1 MERVDLLHGALVLNE
16 GYWGQVA
23 FIQDEHSINEI
34 TKSQGIRDLFIRRS
48 LAVVEQAP
56 PPLPKL
62 IDTTEAMVRQAHHN
76 VEELPPSRQGA
87 AAREPLLR
95 LL

>member
-1 MERVDLLHGALVLNE
+1 
-16 GYWGQVA
+16 
-23 FIQDEHSINEI
+23 
-34 TKSQGIRDLFIRRS
+34 
-48 LAVVEQAP
+48 
-56 PPLPKL
+56 
-62 IDTTEAMVRQAHHN
+62 MVRQAHHN